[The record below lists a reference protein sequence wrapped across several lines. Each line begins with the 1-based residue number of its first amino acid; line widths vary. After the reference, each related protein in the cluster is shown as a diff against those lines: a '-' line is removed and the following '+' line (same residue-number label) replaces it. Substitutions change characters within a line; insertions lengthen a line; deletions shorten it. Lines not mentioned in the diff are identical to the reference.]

1 MDRKASVLMITLWI
15 LAILAILAIGLG
27 NRASF
32 TLRLSRYQMEKLQ
45 AHCLAKA
52 GIQKA
57 IAELLNDQNG
67 YDSFN
72 ETWST
77 GRDSTDRMI
86 FENVEIN
93 ERSGDT
99 FNVKYLYD
107 KEKNKYLC
115 MLDEERRIN
124 LNTAPKELLKTLL
137 IEAGLQEE
145 YASQVSDYIRI
156 WRGDND
162 PVLLP
167 AMESA
172 KNFKR
177 SEFVNQDEL
186 QIILEFF
193 YQNRGDDDY
202 RLKARQLY
210 EKLKDLIAVYPAGK
224 ERMKININTV
234 EPQVLRILINTSVL
248 NLRQKGETVNIDP
261 ALLSNMIME
270 YRQNNIFLNTEL
282 EAALGIVGSG
292 PGASELLKV
301 INELKKWADVKSHNF
316 RIISTGKTA
325 ANNTTYSI
333 ECIFNRD
340 NGIFV
345 YWHEN

>member
-1 MDRKASVLMITLWI
+1 
-15 LAILAILAIGLG
+15 
-27 NRASF
+27 
-32 TLRLSRYQMEKLQ
+32 
-45 AHCLAKA
+45 
-52 GIQKA
+52 
-57 IAELLNDQNG
+57 
-67 YDSFN
+67 
-72 ETWST
+72 
-77 GRDSTDRMI
+77 
-86 FENVEIN
+86 
-93 ERSGDT
+93 
-99 FNVKYLYD
+99 
-107 KEKNKYLC
+107 

-210 EKLKDLIAVYPAGK
+210 EKLKDLIAVYPAAKDG
-224 ERMKININTV
+224 MKININTV

-248 NLRQKGETVNIDP
+248 NLRQKG
-261 ALLSNMIME
+261 
-270 YRQNNIFLNTEL
+270 
-282 EAALGIVGSG
+282 
-292 PGASELLKV
+292 
-301 INELKKWADVKSHNF
+301 
-316 RIISTGKTA
+316 
-325 ANNTTYSI
+325 
-333 ECIFNRD
+333 
-340 NGIFV
+340 
-345 YWHEN
+345 